1 MTAWCSI
8 SIVQVCCT
16 ALHVVD
22 WLALLWGEMHQSAV
36 CTDCMSNV
44 GWSHGQIDTCRAYCA
59 AVPPE
64 GPSENSGKCSLSST
78 DLADCKEFQGSRTN
92 VPLMQDNTD
101 LPKFLWWCLENS
113 CPFCSTGRHDPPR
126 SSRQTWS
133 SKEEDKILLLYTAHM
148 PAEEIENSV
157 PALRKRKI
165 ECLMDFWA
173 PPWGTRSEFVS
184 TVNVKSLWCI
194 GVVSNRTF
202 MDLSSPKS
210 LQNISELRF
219 SKACCLAHVCA
230 VTLRS
235 SEPCIPYINSS
246 SVKFQGPA
254 SKPKVHKVSDRTV
267 LHFFY

>member
-22 WLALLWGEMHQSAV
+22 WLALLWGEMHQSAI
-36 CTDCMSNV
+36 CTDCMSSV
-44 GWSHGQIDTCRAYCA
+44 GWSHGQIDTGRAYCA

-126 SSRQTWS
+126 R
-133 SKEEDKILLLYTAHM
+133 
-148 PAEEIENSV
+148 
-157 PALRKRKI
+157 R
-165 ECLMDFWA
+165 
-173 PPWGTRSEFVS
+173 TRSSSFTLPICQQKRLKTQCQHWEKGRLSVWWIFEPHHGARAVS
-184 TVNVKSLWCI
+184 LCPQW
-194 GVVSNRTF
+194 
-202 MDLSSPKS
+202 M
-210 LQNISELRF
+210 
-219 SKACCLAHVCA
+219 
-230 VTLRS
+230 
-235 SEPCIPYINSS
+235 
-246 SVKFQGPA
+246 
-254 SKPKVHKVSDRTV
+254 
-267 LHFFY
+267 